1 VKIRTMLVSLAVAV
15 AAVLPLAGVASAQT
29 GDRDCP
35 DFATQAEAQEA
46 LDSQAGDPE
55 RLDANDNGIACE
67 SEFADSTP
75 TTTAKPT
82 TTPTSTPAP
91 AGQVRVV
98 PRGAVDTGDGS
109 GGDTGA
115 WQLLLVGAITAG
127 AVTVVRRRVSHQR

>member
-35 DFATQAEAQEA
+35 DFATQAEAQAA
-46 LDSQAGDPE
+46 LDSRPGDPE
-55 RLDANDNGIACE
+55 RLDADKNGIACE
-67 SEFADSTP
+67 DEFADETP
-75 TTTAKPT
+75 TTTVKPRPTPT
-82 TTPTSTPAP
+82 TTPAP

-98 PRGAVDTGDGS
+98 PQGAVDTGDGS
-109 GGDTGA
+109 GGETGA

-127 AVTVVRRRVSHQR
+127 AVTVGRRRVSHQR

>member
-1 VKIRTMLVSLAVAV
+1 MLVPLVVAV

-46 LDSQAGDPE
+46 LDSRAGDPE

-67 SEFADSTP
+67 NEFAGST
-75 TTTAKPT
+75 TTTAPKPRT
-82 TTPTSTPAP
+82 TTTSTPAP
-91 AGQVRVV
+91 AASGQVRVV
-98 PRGAVDTGDGS
+98 PQGAVDTGDGS
-109 GGDTGA
+109 GGETGA
-115 WQLLLVGAITAG
+115 WQLLLVGAVTAG

>member
-1 VKIRTMLVSLAVAV
+1 MKIRTMLVSLALAV

-35 DFATQAEAQEA
+35 DFATQADAQEA

-67 SEFADSTP
+67 NEFAGSAT
-75 TTTAKPT
+75 T
-82 TTPTSTPAP
+82 TTPKPRTTTPAP
-91 AGQVRVV
+91 EAAGQVRVV
-98 PRGAVDTGDGS
+98 PQGAVDTGDGS
-109 GGDTGA
+109 AGETVV
-115 WQLLLVGAITAG
+115 WQLLLVGAVTAG